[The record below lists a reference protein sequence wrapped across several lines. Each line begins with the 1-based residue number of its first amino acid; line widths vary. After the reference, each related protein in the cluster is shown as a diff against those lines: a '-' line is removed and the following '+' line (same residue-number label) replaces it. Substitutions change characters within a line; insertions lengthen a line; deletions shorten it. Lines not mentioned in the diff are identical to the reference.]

1 VTQTTTE
8 AAERGLRI
16 ERQMQKVRDD
26 VEWLGTLV
34 TDMAAVKRADAGRTI
49 AAADTLHEI
58 LERIKRLE
66 TAARNDNTCPNCHEA
81 TRARVR
87 VKNHDANTLT
97 NLSLNS
103 TDQQKKIIPG
113 SLSLDN
119 DPVFK
124 TKKNS
129 SLEFKYIISRAHTRA
144 RMRARARDHARPHT
158 RDNVESGSQPHHPA
172 SMALDQEK
180 LRAESGSQPHHPASM
195 ALDQEKLRMANE
207 LSAHFI
213 AKTGLVARISGYG
226 AGEENLTALSAL
238 LEICGNDLEWAKR
251 TLIAAFNMAV
261 KGGYRVAGPKSCTG
275 FFTKAAVSER
285 ADDRNEQGKRVLS
298 L

>member
-1 VTQTTTE
+1 VTQTPTE
-8 AAERGLRI
+8 AAGTAEREQRL

-26 VEWLGTLV
+26 VAWVRTLV
-34 TDMAAVKRADAGRTI
+34 EDMAAVKLADAGRTI
-49 AAADTLHEI
+49 AAANTLHEI
-58 LERIKRLE
+58 LERIRRLE
-66 TAARNDNTCPNCHEA
+66 TAARNDSTCQNCHEA

-87 VKNHDANTLT
+87 VKDYVANELT
-97 NLSLNS
+97 NLNQN
-103 TDQQKKIIPG
+103 TTNQQKEIITG
-113 SLSLDN
+113 SLSSDN
-119 DPVFK
+119 DLVFK

-144 RMRARARDHARPHT
+144 RMRARARDHARTHT

-172 SMALDQEK
+172 SMAI
-180 LRAESGSQPHHPASM
+180 
-195 ALDQEKLRMANE
+195 DQEKLRMANE

-213 AKTGLVARISGYG
+213 AQTGRVARISGYG
-226 AGEENLTALSAL
+226 AGDENLTALSAL
-238 LEICGNDLEWAKR
+238 LEICGNDIEWAKR

-261 KGGYRVAGPKSCTG
+261 RSGYRVAGPKSCSG